1 MMGRLALCWIWL
13 GWLMVPAWGLAK
25 SPDSAPINLVTDEW
39 PPYNYQEDGRLNG
52 VSVRLVQALQAELG
66 RHEPIRLYPSM
77 RATKILQSQPR
88 TLMFS
93 MFRTAE
99 RESKYKWIGPIGRDA
114 IYFYQRPGSQ
124 PLVRTL
130 EDAKAVSV
138 VACRQA
144 GLVYD
149 TLVAAGFTNL
159 DAGAY
164 SGKQVYGKLLR
175 GRAELA
181 ISDSPLGVRYLL
193 RQLNLPADALQQ
205 TPVQLL
211 ASDLYIAASPDFPD
225 EEIARWQAALER
237 IKAQGVLERL
247 YQELD

>member
-1 MMGRLALCWIWL
+1 MVRRRVWVWLWLAVVSGGRAL
-13 GWLMVPAWGLAK
+13 GAWAA
-25 SPDSAPINLVTDEW
+25 DAPIQFITEEW

-77 RATKILQSQPR
+77 RAKRILESQPR

-114 IYFYQRPGSQ
+114 IYFYQRPDS
-124 PLVRTL
+124 PLQIHSL
-130 EDAKAVSV
+130 DDAKAVPV

-149 TLVAAGFTNL
+149 TLVAAGFSNL
-159 DAGAY
+159 EASAY
-164 SGKQVYGKLLR
+164 NSKQVYGKLLL
-175 GRAELA
+175 GRADLA
-181 ISDSPLGVRYLL
+181 ISDSPQGVRYLL